1 MAFQKIRSFLFNFFH
16 FNKQER
22 NGVFV
27 LCIIIVLLFSVRLL
41 MPFIGNDSSNV
52 QLMTINVP
60 SPIVT
65 LDAKEEMVKEPNK
78 SGFDASQT
86 DNINSNKRFVF
97 NPNTIS
103 EEDAQKLGFSKKLS
117 ATLINF
123 RNKGGKFFKPEDLKK
138 LYGLSPKLYEE
149 LENYIL
155 IPNNKKEYKRDTVFP
170 NKPYE
175 KKVFTKELVELN
187 SADSL
192 SIVYLKGIG
201 PGFTK
206 RIIKYRTMLG
216 GFHSMNQLKD
226 VYGMNDSLFLT
237 LSSQVKLDPSA
248 LVKIPINAIDFN
260 SLRKHPY
267 FNFQSAQAIV
277 NFRLKHGKL
286 NETDVRGLGVFS
298 EEKLRLILHVKLQKS
313 MRKLLKDK

>member
-1 MAFQKIRSFLFNFFH
+1 MPINKVKIFLFNFFH

-27 LCIIIVLLFSVRLL
+27 LCMIIAILFGVRLL
-41 MPFIGNDSSNV
+41 IP
-52 QLMTINVP
+52 LMSGDNKVELITINAQP
-60 SPIVT
+60 QDFSY
-65 LDAKEEMVKEPNK
+65 EENEQFLNEK
-78 SGFDASQT
+78 SNQDF
-86 DNINSNKRFVF
+86 NSANNDKIISNERFVF
-97 NPNTIS
+97 NPNTVT

-138 LYGLSPKLYEE
+138 LYGLSPKLYED

-155 IPNNKKEYKRDTVFP
+155 IPNSKKEYKRDSVFANVP
-170 NKPYE
+170 RTYE
-175 KKVFTKELVELN
+175 KKIYTKTIVEIN

-192 SIVYLKGIG
+192 SIVFLKGIG

-216 GFHSMNQLKD
+216 GFHSVNQLKD
-226 VYGMNDSLFLT
+226 VYGMTDSLFLILT
-237 LSSQVKLDPSA
+237 SQIQLDVNA
-248 LVKIPINAIDFN
+248 ITKIPINAIDFN

-267 FNFQSAQAIV
+267 FNFQSAQAII
-277 NFRLKHGKL
+277 NYRSKHGKL
-286 NETDVRGLGVFS
+286 TEDDIKNLGIFS
-298 EEKLRLILHVKLQKS
+298 DEKLRLIIPYLS
-313 MRKLLKDK
+313 Y